1 MKKLLVIFLTLMLAL
16 CASSCK
22 KEEES
27 SLISPSSQSQEQSK
41 SDAKD
46 NKDTNN
52 NDKSSKAPKTEK
64 RNLLLYFTDSAA
76 QYLRCEER
84 NLSSDDDAVEWAI
97 VYELIKGP
105 KSENLSPSVQ
115 GEVGILSIETKKGL
129 CTIDLTKEFVEANTG
144 GSAKENIAIYALVN
158 SLCELQTIDKVK
170 INIEGNTQAEFGE
183 MLLDT
188 PLEPNN
194 DLVDKT

>member
-1 MKKLLVIFLTLMLAL
+1 MKKLLMIFLTITLVL
-16 CASSCK
+16 CMASCK
-22 KEEES
+22 REEES
-27 SLISPSSQSQEQSK
+27 SLIPPSSQSEEQAAG
-41 SDAKD
+41 DTKD
-46 NKDTNN
+46 NKDTKKD
-52 NDKSSKAPKTEK
+52 DKSSKAPKTEK

-76 QYLRCEER
+76 QYLRGEER

-115 GEVGILSIETKKGL
+115 GEVGILSIQTQNGL

-144 GSAKENIAIYALVN
+144 GSAKENIAIYSLVN

-170 INIEGNTQAEFGE
+170 INIEGNTEAEFGE

-188 PLEPNN
+188 PLEPNK
-194 DLVDKT
+194 DLVDET

>member
-1 MKKLLVIFLTLMLAL
+1 MKKLLVIFLTLTLVL
-16 CASSCK
+16 CMASCK
-22 KEEES
+22 REEES
-27 SLISPSSQSQEQSK
+27 SLIPPSSQSEEQSV
-41 SDAKD
+41 DDTKD
-46 NKDTNN
+46 
-52 NDKSSKAPKTEK
+52 DKPSESPKIEN

-76 QYLRCEER
+76 QYLRGEER

-115 GEVGILSIETKKGL
+115 GEVGILSIETKNGL

-144 GSAKENIAIYALVN
+144 GSAKENIAIYSLVN

-170 INIEGNTQAEFGE
+170 INIEGNTEAEFGE

-188 PLEPNN
+188 PLEPNM
-194 DLVDKT
+194 DLVDQT